1 MPLDHRA
8 HHGQQRKKLGAR
20 LGDKGP
26 SLNLDIDGSPCG
38 QHARQAQCNVLW
50 NAPPIVQEIL
60 QFASRFD
67 SIKHIGRDNVSHTHQ
82 PGPPG
87 QERGRP
93 REVPV
98 RVFSVRA

>member
-1 MPLDHRA
+1 
-8 HHGQQRKKLGAR
+8 
-20 LGDKGP
+20 
-26 SLNLDIDGSPCG
+26 
-38 QHARQAQCNVLW
+38 
-50 NAPPIVQEIL
+50 L